1 MPLGQPRPSQNKNN
15 HKKAIVV
22 GHMNEFPCDR
32 KFTHPHFPT
41 TKFPFFAKN
50 QQFTA
55 EMSRLS
61 ILFMGLCMAICGNA
75 VGQNSEDQLWVRR
88 ALLPIAKPAFD
99 HTSTKESMRF
109 GQKLGAAGFSV
120 YKTCISSQD
129 FKRCNFTISCSEFC
143 LRAIQ
148 KHGFVAGMVMGMDRY
163 SRCHI
168 MHRSYY
174 PLDRGRGRS
183 IDPIR

>member
-1 MPLGQPRPSQNKNN
+1 MD
-15 HKKAIVV
+15 
-22 GHMNEFPCDR
+22 FPVSLVSCDC
-32 KFTHPHFPT
+32 PDFPT
-41 TKFPFFAKN
+41 TKFPFSAKN

-55 EMSRLS
+55 EMRRLS
-61 ILFMGLCMAICGNA
+61 IIFIGLCMAICGN
-75 VGQNSEDQLWVRR
+75 VLGQNSEDQLWVRR
-88 ALLPIAKPAFD
+88 ALLPVAKPVFD
-99 HTSTKESMRF
+99 HTSTKENMHF
-109 GQKLGAAGFSV
+109 GQKLGAAGFSF

-129 FKRCNFTISCSEFC
+129 FKRCNFTLSCSEFC

-148 KHGFVAGMVMGMDRY
+148 KHGFVTGMIMGLDRY
-163 SRCHI
+163 SRCHT